1 MRITVTHNFPAVQ
14 RQLDAMQAEL
24 RDKVTVRAVNRT
36 IEIARTAASK
46 EIRQEFAVSASYVRE
61 RLYVRKAALRAAR
74 FTIEAELTASGKFRG
89 QRAANVIA
97 FGARQVAKGVS
108 VKIKRK
114 GSRKVITGA
123 FIANKGRTVFV
134 RTGQKRLP
142 IEPVQTID
150 VPQMFNAKRINA
162 ALLKT
167 IDQRFPQV
175 FEREAKFAIDR
186 FNRGWLPGPI
196 QLAGL

>member
-186 FNRGWLPGPI
+186 FNRS
-196 QLAGL
+196 